1 MVSIIIPYYGHE
13 KFIQEA
19 LDSIVKDSHKDKE
32 IVIIN
37 DGSLDNGHEVIQK
50 WIKNNKN
57 KITIKYKYR
66 ENRGLNY
73 TLNELLS
80 MASGKYIVMMGSDDF
95 LIDDGIKQRVEFL
108 ENNPNLQAVF
118 GDCIVVDEN
127 GKKIYDSLLF
137 NYRPYKKEQFSNI
150 KEIRK
155 TLIGKFALA
164 GPILMVKKDLYDKIG
179 MYDENF
185 VAEDLDFYLRSLYKN
200 IIGFLDVKVAGY
212 RIHSNN
218 LSINNI
224 SSSML
229 RVLKDSQKA
238 YIKNLKN
245 YSLFEQVI
253 MIRQIIK
260 YYIREKLLYLR
271 LKGLR
276 KL

>member
-19 LDSIVKDSHKDKE
+19 LDSILKDNYKDKE

-57 KITIKYKYR
+57 KIIIKYKYR

-137 NYRPYKKEQFSNI
+137 DYRPYKKEQFSSI